1 MLIAVVSTQ
10 EFPCELLGRD
20 CVGISGPVAQPMQV
34 FLAQRLFQGV
44 TTPLSHR
51 LNSCLLCVCV
61 NKLFFLLPSDVDL
74 RP

>member
-34 FLAQRLFQGV
+34 FLAQRLFHQ
-44 TTPLSHR
+44 PLCHTA
-51 LNSCLLCVCV
+51 
-61 NKLFFLLPSDVDL
+61 
-74 RP
+74 